1 MAVHQKRRFLGIRL
15 GSAGYDDGVA
25 VGFMDRGLQREA
37 SGAVGNPLRRGAE
50 IRRVLGLGANT
61 WKAHIVAEGVDEL
74 GLVFLEVLENRLHV
88 RCEIR

>member
-1 MAVHQKRRFLGIRL
+1 MAIHEERRFLRIRL
-15 GSAGYDDGVA
+15 GSAGYDDRVA

-37 SGAVGNPLRRGAE
+37 SGSVSNPLSRSAE

-61 WKAHIVAEGVDEL
+61 RKAHIVAEGVDEL